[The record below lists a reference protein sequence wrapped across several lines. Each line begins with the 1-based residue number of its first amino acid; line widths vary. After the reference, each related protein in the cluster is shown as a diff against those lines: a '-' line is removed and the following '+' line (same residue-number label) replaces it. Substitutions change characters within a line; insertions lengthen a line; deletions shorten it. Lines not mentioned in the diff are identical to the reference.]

1 MGSSKARNADFPAW
15 KIGRG
20 TVAVNDKSTRK
31 PKLGSTGPRK
41 SDLNF
46 RGLFAYRGTSSA
58 RAEMLVAICA
68 FFGFYLIWYAT
79 VAFGVVSEQYLP
91 FPNDVVKAL
100 WGMFANNGF
109 IEDVG
114 ISVARVWGAFILSVV
129 MAVPIGIWM
138 GSYRAVGAFIEP
150 VVDFI
155 RYLPVPALV
164 PLLIIWFGIGEAS
177 KIAVLWMGT
186 FFQLVLLIAD
196 DSKRIPRE
204 YIEIGHTLGARPGQ
218 ITRDIVFRSMMP
230 NMVDNLR
237 ITLGWCWTWI
247 IVAEIVAS
255 RSGIGH
261 VIWSMRRFLKT
272 PEIMAGILTVGVI
285 GLITDQVI
293 RLAAR
298 RMFRYL

>member
-1 MGSSKARNADFPAW
+1 VS
-15 KIGRG
+15 
-20 TVAVNDKSTRK
+20 DKSTPEAK
-31 PKLGSTGPRK
+31 AAIASPRNF
-41 SDLNF
+41 SSIF
-46 RGLFAYRGTSSA
+46 RGLLVYRGSSTA
-58 RAEMLVAICA
+58 LAELVMAVCA
-68 FFGFYLIWYAT
+68 FIGFIGIWYAI
-79 VAFGVVSEQYLP
+79 VAFGVVPERFLP
-91 FPNDVVKAL
+91 YPDAVVKAL
-100 WGMFANNGF
+100 WNMFANNNF
-109 IEDVG
+109 LEDVG
-114 ISVARVWGAFILSVV
+114 VSVTRVWGAFLLSVV
-129 MAVPIGIWM
+129 MAIPIGIWM
-138 GSYRAVGAFIEP
+138 GSYRIVGAVIEP

-155 RYLPVPALV
+155 RYLPIPALI

-204 YIEIGHTLGARPGQ
+204 YIEIGYTLGARPSQ

-230 NMVDNLR
+230 NIVDNLR

-272 PEIMAGILTVGVI
+272 PEIMAGILTVGII
-285 GLITDQVI
+285 GLLTDQII
-293 RLAAR
+293 RIVAR